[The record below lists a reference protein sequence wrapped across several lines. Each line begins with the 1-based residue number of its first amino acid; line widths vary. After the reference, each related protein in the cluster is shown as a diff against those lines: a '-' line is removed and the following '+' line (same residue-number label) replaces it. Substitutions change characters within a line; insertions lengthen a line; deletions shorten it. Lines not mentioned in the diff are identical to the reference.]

1 MYGKIFAKGIGYYF
15 FAELLCIFLVFSL
28 GLIGNVFFRILSGVC
43 CLGILICLI
52 INFTINCQK
61 EIKLSAAD
69 NGSKPVII
77 SSLSA
82 SLVYFI
88 LYILLAAAKCGFL
101 PDNFYRIYKLLNA
114 PTMAVLNLIS
124 SDITASSISVP
135 GFIAMFFISLIP
147 ALTVT
152 VTYIMCRK
160 GVIPE
165 DFIFQKK

>member
-61 EIKLSAAD
+61 EIKLHDSDIGAKPIIITGIAA
-69 NGSKPVII
+69 SF
-77 SSLSA
+77 
-82 SLVYFI
+82 VYII
-88 LYILLAAAKCGFL
+88 LYLLLAAAKCGLL

-114 PTMAVLNLIS
+114 PVMAVLNLIS
-124 SDITASSISVP
+124 SDITASSINAA
-135 GFIAMFFISLIP
+135 GFIAMFLIALIP
-147 ALTVT
+147 MATAT

>member
-28 GLIGNVFFRILSGVC
+28 GLIGNVFFRVLSGVC

-61 EIKLSAAD
+61 EIKFNYDD
-69 NGSKPVII
+69 NGAKPII
-77 SSLSA
+77 ITGISA
-82 SLVYFI
+82 SFVYLI
-88 LYILLAAAKCGFL
+88 LYILLGAAKYGL
-101 PDNFYRIYKLLNA
+101 IPDNFYRIYKLLNA
-114 PTMAVLNLIS
+114 PVMTVLNLIS
-124 SDITASSISVP
+124 SDITASSISIA
-135 GFIAMFFISLIP
+135 GFTVMLLLALIP
-147 ALTVT
+147 MFTVA